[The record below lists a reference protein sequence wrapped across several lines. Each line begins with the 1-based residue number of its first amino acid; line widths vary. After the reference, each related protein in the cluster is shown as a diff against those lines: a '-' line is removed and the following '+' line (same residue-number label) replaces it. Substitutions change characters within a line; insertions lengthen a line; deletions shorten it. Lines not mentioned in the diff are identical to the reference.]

1 MPVNDEGSATKDNRS
16 KTLGRPIAMKI
27 QMKIQMKKT
36 VYVLLAVL
44 GVSHGHMQMSW
55 PPALRSKFNPH
66 TTDIDY
72 DMTAPLHADGSDFPC
87 KGYHSLL
94 DTQQG
99 VSVVSWEQ
107 GQTYNFSLAGTATHG
122 GGSCQASLSFD
133 RGRTWK
139 VLHSYI
145 GNCPLKPTWEFVLPE
160 NTPAGSALFAW
171 SWFNKF
177 GNREMYMNCAH
188 VTIDGGKN
196 LAKSTKGEHMG
207 QWPAMLVANVGNGC
221 GTIEGFDLAFPQP
234 GPAVSSASE
243 NTADPVGHCG
253 TK

>member
-1 MPVNDEGSATKDNRS
+1 MPRT
-16 KTLGRPIAMKI
+16 I
-27 QMKIQMKKT
+27 
-36 VYVLLAVL
+36 YVLLSAL
-44 GVSHGHMQMSW
+44 GVSCAHMQMSW

-94 DTQQG
+94 HTQQG
-99 VSVVSWEQ
+99 AAVVSWQ
-107 GQTYNFSLAGTATHG
+107 PGWTYNFSLAGTATHG

-133 RGRTWK
+133 AGHTWK

-145 GNCPLKPTWEFVLPE
+145 GNCPLSPTWEFILPGD
-160 NTPAGSALFAW
+160 TPAGSALFAW

-188 VTIDGGKN
+188 VTIDGVSDPATAAGDYIEQRPIM
-196 LAKSTKGEHMG
+196 LA
-207 QWPAMLVANVGNGC
+207 ANVGNGC
-221 GTIEGFDLAFPQP
+221 ETVEGYDLAFPHP
-234 GPAVSSASE
+234 GPAVSSASG
-243 NTADPVGHCG
+243 NTAGPVGHCSAA
-253 TK
+253 

>member
-1 MPVNDEGSATKDNRS
+1 MQLQILTTVF
-16 KTLGRPIAMKI
+16 TLLGM
-27 QMKIQMKKT
+27 
-36 VYVLLAVL
+36 V

-55 PPALRSKFNPH
+55 PPALRSKFNPY
-66 TTDIDY
+66 TTNIDY
-72 DMTAPLHADGSDFPC
+72 DMTAPLQSDGSNFPC

-99 VSVVSWEQ
+99 TSVVTWET

-133 RGRTWK
+133 GGSTWR

-145 GNCPLKPTWEFVLPE
+145 GDCPLSTTWQFTLPDSMPT
-160 NTPAGSALFAW
+160 GSALFAW

-188 VTIDGGKN
+188 VTIEGGSSSAEPADGDQ
-196 LAKSTKGEHMG
+196 MG
-207 QWPAMLVANVGNGC
+207 QRPTMFAANVGNGC
-221 GTIEGFDLAFPQP
+221 GTAEGYDLAFPQP
-234 GPAVSSASE
+234 GPAVSFASE
-243 NTADPVGHCG
+243 NTLGPVGHCG
-253 TK
+253 TN